1 MKTFGVILT
10 AAAMVAGF
18 STFAQA
24 QDCKPKHS
32 FSTVEAGFIT
42 VAATPYAPY
51 SLIDAAGVLQGIDGD
66 ILAEIAKLECLKI
79 KAIPVDGGAAIQYII
94 GRKADTTTG
103 DWYRT
108 AERARVV
115 YLSAPLYVDQ
125 MAVYSK
131 EGFDSIGQM
140 DGKVIGSTAGNLWN
154 ADMKKVF
161 GDNVKLYPN
170 SVAMQQ
176 DLMAG
181 RVDLGVDGESIGV
194 VAQQQGQL
202 KGIKIVTIKPD
213 PRVAATQEAG
223 QGTFPLT
230 KSNTEMGKAFDEDI
244 EALHKDGTIAK
255 LLVKYGLNESAATT
269 GEPRLIK

>member
-1 MKTFGVILT
+1 MTSFRTTLVAALLLAALP
-10 AAAMVAGF
+10 AAADAQ
-18 STFAQA
+18 SCTPRHTFT
-24 QDCKPKHS
+24 
-32 FSTVEAGFIT
+32 TVEPGFIT
-42 VAATPYAPY
+42 VGASTYAPY
-51 SLIDAAGVLQGIDGD
+51 SLINADGVLVGIDGD
-66 ILAEIAKLECLKI
+66 IMAEIAKLECLKV
-79 KAIPVDGGAAIQYII
+79 KPVIADGGSGIQYVLSK
-94 GRKADTTTG
+94 KADTTTG

-131 EGFDSIGQM
+131 QGYDSISQM
-140 DGKVIGSTAGNLWN
+140 EGKVIGSTSGNLWN

-161 GDNVKLYPN
+161 GDKVKLYQT

-202 KGIKIVTIKPD
+202 PGIKIVGIKPD
-213 PRVAATQEAG
+213 PRVAASQEAG

-230 KSNTEMGKAFDEDI
+230 KDNTAMGKAFDEDI
-244 EALHKDGTIAK
+244 EQLHKDGTIGK
-255 LLVKYGLNESAATT
+255 LLAKYGLSESAATT
-269 GEPRLIK
+269 GAPRLIK

>member
-1 MKTFGVILT
+1 MTSCRRIAVSALLLMEVP
-10 AAAMVAGF
+10 AA
-18 STFAQA
+18 AQA
-24 QDCKPKHS
+24 QSCTPKHS
-32 FSTVEAGFIT
+32 FTSVEAGFIT
-42 VAATPYAPY
+42 VGASPYAPY
-51 SLIDAAGVLQGIDGD
+51 SLIDANGVLRGIDGD
-66 ILAEIAKLECLKI
+66 ILAEIAKLECLKVKPI
-79 KAIPVDGGAAIQYII
+79 SADGGAGIQYVLS
-94 GRKADTTTG
+94 RKADTTTG

-131 EGFDSIGQM
+131 AGYDSISQM

-161 GDNVKLYPN
+161 GGKLKLYQT

-181 RVDLGVDGESIGV
+181 RIDLGVDGESIGV

-202 KGIKIVTIKPD
+202 QGIKIVTIKPD
-213 PRVAATQEAG
+213 QRVAASMEAG
-223 QGTFPLT
+223 QGTFPMA
-230 KSNTEMGKAFDEDI
+230 KDNTAMGKAFDDDI
-244 EALHKDGTIAK
+244 AALHKDGTIAK
-255 LLVKYGLNESAATT
+255 LLTKYGLSETAATT
-269 GEPRLIK
+269 GVPRLIK